1 MAVSYQSS
9 GKEQE
14 INVFVILYYLENLFK
29 KEELKR
35 FFVSTIGFL
44 SHNLNN
50 FSGILG
56 VLIVVVLILQNKVHF
71 GLHFD
76 SLSN

>member
-1 MAVSYQSS
+1 MIS
-9 GKEQE
+9 
-14 INVFVILYYLENLFK
+14 
-29 KEELKR
+29 
-35 FFVSTIGFL
+35 FL

-50 FSGILG
+50 FSDILG